1 MAAIMIRPDLRTA
14 GGESNDILLN
24 EQYVGTLTL
33 VYRES
38 DRIAGS
44 IQLEEE
50 SLSDLDKM
58 RVMKV
63 VHRYIQGLIDATR
76 AEECHV
82 VVTYSAY
89 DDIIST
95 SSWEDEDMFEERILE
110 ACDDEFEIESA
121 LHVNDLDDEIE
132 DEIEIEIIRPCTYFE
147 LVEVGHDR
155 NAIEYH
161 IHDED
166 GYFIAEAFCEIHDN
180 EVTGSVDWMFNP
192 LEEEIE
198 GIANLLTAD
207 MEDDGIHMFVIDM
220 IYEGEI
226 IDTIEMTNE
235 VLLDAA
241 DHQDEI
247 DLIPDDDYTIEL
259 IRDDDD
265 ALTYVIYQ
273 NTYRSR
279 SIGTA
284 TIDLSDYPITGF
296 INFRKPH
303 HDADT
308 RLRIGKQLMDEID
321 KEQDC
326 NHLNLTMMCGDE
338 VMEELL
344 LESV

>member
-1 MAAIMIRPDLRTA
+1 VELAAIMIRPDLRTA

-63 VHRYIQGLIDATR
+63 VQRYIQGLIDATQ

-82 VVTYSAY
+82 VVTYSDY

-95 SSWEDEDMFEERILE
+95 SSWEDEDMFEERIQE
-110 ACDDEFEIESA
+110 A
-121 LHVNDLDDEIE
+121 LDDGIE
-132 DEIEIEIIRPCTYFE
+132 DEIEIEINRPCTYFE

-198 GIANLLTAD
+198 GVANLLTTD
-207 MEDDGIHMFVIDM
+207 MEDDGIDTFVIDM

-247 DLIPDDDYTIEL
+247 NLTSDDDYTIEL
-259 IRDDDD
+259 VRDDDD

-273 NTYRSR
+273 NPYRSR
-279 SIGTA
+279 TIGTA

-303 HDADT
+303 HDAAA
-308 RLRIGKQLMDEID
+308 RLRICKQLMDEID
-321 KEQDC
+321 KEHDC

-338 VMEELL
+338 VMEELI
-344 LESV
+344 LESD